1 MKKYLILLPEFF
13 IIALSIFWFLDNYL
27 GSGHINY
34 FTIVVFIVVLLQL
47 FIKNKIVGIVLGS
60 IFFLFG
66 LYMILAVLSEFKKF
80 TTITS
85 SAIELISVGFL
96 ICFTIIAASIG
107 MFYKS
112 ISKKF

>member
-1 MKKYLILLPEFF
+1 MKKYLLLLPEFF
-13 IIALSIFWFLDNYL
+13 IIALSIYWFLENYMS
-27 GSGHINY
+27 SGHINY
-34 FTIVVFIVVLLQL
+34 FAIAVFVIVGLQVFL
-47 FIKNKIVGIVLGS
+47 KNKIVGIVLGS

-80 TTITS
+80 TTFDS

-96 ICFTIIAASIG
+96 ICFVLIASSIG

-112 ISKKF
+112 VSKTF

>member
-1 MKKYLILLPEFF
+1 MKKYLFLLPEFF
-13 IIALSIFWFLDNYL
+13 IISLSIFWFLDNYL

-34 FTIVVFIVVLLQL
+34 FTVVVFIIVSLQL
-47 FIKNKIVGIVLGS
+47 FIKNKIVGIILGS

-80 TTITS
+80 ATIDF
-85 SAIELISVGFL
+85 SAIQLISVGFL
-96 ICFTIIAASIG
+96 ICFVLIAASIG

-112 ISKKF
+112 IPKKF

>member
-1 MKKYLILLPEFF
+1 MKKHLLVLPEIFIILL
-13 IIALSIFWFLDNYL
+13 SIYWFLDNFL

-34 FTIVVFIVVLLQL
+34 FAVVVFFIVTLQL
-47 FIKNKIVGIVLGS
+47 FIKNKIVGIILGS

-80 TTITS
+80 TTIDS
-85 SAIELISVGFL
+85 SAIQLISIGFL
-96 ICFTIIAASIG
+96 ICFILITSSIG

-112 ISKKF
+112 IPKRF

>member
-1 MKKYLILLPEFF
+1 MKKYLLMLPEIFIILL
-13 IIALSIFWFLDNYL
+13 SIYWFLDNYL

-34 FTIVVFIVVLLQL
+34 FAIVAFIIVTLQL
-47 FIKNKIVGIVLGS
+47 FLKNKVIGIILGS

-80 TTITS
+80 TAVDS
-85 SAIELISVGFL
+85 SAIELILVGFL
-96 ICFTIIAASIG
+96 IFFVLIASSIG

-112 ISKKF
+112 IPKSF